1 MASNA
6 QESSTCE
13 LPCARIL
20 YTARANTIFS
30 RLNIF
35 FIVNIY
41 IEIKISKN
49 GDLRWAGQTKY
60 ITQGDWMVG
69 RNRTKQKLDDA
80 ID

>member
-1 MASNA
+1 MSGHTYIHTHIHTYTHTYAHDNYSNP
-6 QESSTCE
+6 S
-13 LPCARIL
+13 I
-20 YTARANTIFS
+20 IIK
-30 RLNIF
+30 LN
-35 FIVNIY
+35 IVNIY